1 MSYSVTYIGASW
13 CKVCVD
19 VKPEVEKLCTGF
31 NVPLLL
37 QDADDDGVSVKKVP
51 TVRFYKD
58 GVLVEEITTGHVIAL
73 RTHLT
78 ENKGLAVVE
87 DF

>member
-1 MSYSVTYIGASW
+1 MSYSVIYIGASW

-19 VKPEVEKLCTGF
+19 VKPEVEKLCKGF

-37 QDADDDGVSVKKVP
+37 QDADDDGVLVKKVP
-51 TVRFYKD
+51 TVQFYKD
-58 GVLVEEITTGHVIAL
+58 GVLVEEITTGHVTAL
-73 RTHLT
+73 RSQLN
-78 ENKGLAVVE
+78 EKKGLLSVE